1 MTVTDDRPAAD
12 LAAAT
17 LAAYGEHAAE
27 ITEPGIFD
35 HLTLEQY
42 HADMVPGG
50 SLSSSGARKLLL
62 PSCPAKFDYE
72 RRHPQPLTDAMEFG
86 SAVHS
91 ITLGNGAEVVPVDAK
106 SWVGKAAQAERG
118 EIRASG
124 RIPLLEAQFQ
134 TANEMCVALRRDPL
148 ASKLLDPSCG
158 KAERSLF
165 WRDEKTGVM
174 LRARPDWLPDATEGE
189 RLLVP
194 DIKTIPEVDPDSI
207 AKSMANYEYPMQGDF
222 YESGIRALGIAQDVA
237 FLFIFIRKT
246 KPYLIQVVAVPEIDR
261 MIAAAKNRRA
271 VDLYAQ
277 CTLTGDW
284 PVYEPGIAYIGT
296 PGWAQS
302 RDAQDYL

>member
-1 MTVTDDRPAAD
+1 MTATID
-12 LAAAT
+12 LPTAQ
-17 LAAYGEHAAE
+17 LAAYAECATE
-27 ITEPGIFD
+27 ITEPGIYD

-50 SLSSSGARKLLL
+50 SLSSSGARKLLH

-72 RRHPQPLTDAMEFG
+72 RRHPQPPTDAMEFG

-91 ITLGNGAEVVPVDAK
+91 IALGNGAEVMPVDAK
-106 SWVGKAAQAERG
+106 SWQGKAAQDERR

-134 TANEMCVALRRDPL
+134 TANEMAVALRRHTL
-148 ASKLLDPSCG
+148 AAKLLDPERG
-158 KAERSLF
+158 APERSLY

-174 LRARPDWLPDATEGE
+174 LRARPDWLPETVDGE

-207 AKSMANYEYPMQGDF
+207 AKSMANYAYPMQADF
-222 YESGIRALGIAQDVA
+222 YESGIKALGLAREVV
-237 FLFIFIRKT
+237 FLFVFVRKT
-246 KPYLIQVVAVPEIDR
+246 RPHLVQVVAVPEIDR

-271 VDLYAQ
+271 IDLFAQ
-277 CTLTGDW
+277 CTASGEW
-284 PVYEPGIAYIGT
+284 PAYEPGIAYIET

-302 RDAQDYL
+302 RDAQEYL

>member
-1 MTVTDDRPAAD
+1 VTALDERPVID

-17 LAAYGEHAAE
+17 LTAYGEHAAE

-50 SLSSSGARKLLL
+50 SLSSSGARKLLP

-72 RRHPQPLTDAMEFG
+72 RRHPQPPTDAMEFG

-91 ITLGNGAEVVPVDAK
+91 IALGNGAEVVPVDAK
-106 SWVGKAAQAERG
+106 SWVGKAVQEERR

-148 ASKLLDPSCG
+148 AAKLLDPSRG

-174 LRARPDWLPDATEGE
+174 LRARPDWLPEPVEGE

-207 AKSMANYEYPMQGDF
+207 AKSLEKYSYPMQADF
-222 YESGIRALGIAQDVA
+222 YESGIRALGIAQDVV
-237 FLFIFIRKT
+237 FLFIFVRKT
-246 KPYLIQVVAVPEIDR
+246 RPHLIQVVGVPEIDR
-261 MIAAAKNRRA
+261 TIAAAKNRRA
-271 VDLYAQ
+271 IDLYAR
-277 CTLTGDW
+277 CMASGEW
-284 PVYEPGIAYIGT
+284 PAYEPGIAYIDM
-296 PGWAQS
+296 PSWAQS
-302 RDAQDYL
+302 RDAGDYL

>member
-1 MTVTDDRPAAD
+1 MTALDERPAAD

-17 LAAYGEHAAE
+17 LTAYGEHVTE

-50 SLSSSGARKLLL
+50 SLSSSGARKMLQ

-72 RRHPQPLTDAMEFG
+72 RRHPQPPTEAMEFG

-91 ITLGNGAEVVPVDAK
+91 IALGNGAEVVPVDAK
-106 SWVGKAAQAERG
+106 SWQGKAAQDERR

-124 RIPLLEAQFQ
+124 CIPLLEAQFQ
-134 TANEMCVALRRDPL
+134 AANEMCVALRRHPL
-148 ASKLLDPSCG
+148 AAKLLDPACG

-174 LRARPDWLPDATEGE
+174 LRARPDWLPDAIEGE

-207 AKSMANYEYPMQGDF
+207 AKSLDKYSYPMQGDF
-222 YESGIRALGIAQDVA
+222 YESGIKALGLAEDVV
-237 FLFIFIRKT
+237 FLFIFVRKT
-246 KPYLIQVVAVPEIDR
+246 KPYLIQVVGVPEIDR

-271 VDLYAQ
+271 IDLYAQ
-277 CTLTGDW
+277 CTASGQW
-284 PVYEPGIAYIGT
+284 PVYEPGIAYIDT
-296 PGWAQS
+296 PGWAQT
-302 RDAQDYL
+302 RDAGEYL

>member
-1 MTVTDDRPAAD
+1 MTTETIDLPAAQ
-12 LAAAT
+12 LE
-17 LAAYGEHAAE
+17 AYAECVTE
-27 ITEPGIFD
+27 ITEPGIYD
-35 HLTLEQY
+35 YLTLEQY

-50 SLSSSGARKLLL
+50 SLSSSGARKLLA

-72 RRHPQPLTDAMEFG
+72 RRHPSPPTEAMEFG

-91 ITLGNGAEVVPVDAK
+91 IALGNGAEVVPVEAK
-106 SWVGKAAQAERG
+106 SWVGNAAQGARR

-134 TANEMCVALRRDPL
+134 TAHEMSVALRRHPI
-148 ASKLLDPSCG
+148 AAKLLDPSRG

-174 LRARPDWLPDATEGE
+174 LRARPDWLPEAVEGE

-194 DIKTIPEVDPDSI
+194 DIKTILEVDPESI
-207 AKSMANYEYPMQGDF
+207 AKSMAKYAYPMQGDF

-237 FLFIFIRKT
+237 FLFVFIRKT
-246 KPYLIQVVAVPEIDR
+246 KPYLIQVVGVPEIDR

-271 VDLYAQ
+271 IDLFAQ
-277 CTLTGDW
+277 CTLTGEW
-284 PVYEPGIAYIGT
+284 PAYEPGIAYIDT

-302 RDAQDYL
+302 RDAQEYL

>member
-1 MTVTDDRPAAD
+1 LTAETVDLPAA
-12 LAAAT
+12 A
-17 LAAYGEHAAE
+17 LAAYGEHATE

-42 HADMVPGG
+42 HIDPVPGG
-50 SLSSSGARKLLL
+50 SLSSSGARKLLA

-72 RRHPQPLTDAMEFG
+72 RRHPQPPTEAMEFG

-91 ITLGNGAEVVPVDAK
+91 IALGNGAEVVPVDAK
-106 SWVGKAAQAERG
+106 SWQGKAAQDERR

-134 TANEMCVALRRDPL
+134 TANEMCVALRRHPL
-148 ASKLLDPSCG
+148 AAKLLDPSRG

-165 WRDEKTGVM
+165 WRDEKSGVM
-174 LRARPDWLPDATEGE
+174 LRARPDWLPDAIEGE

-194 DIKTIPEVDPDSI
+194 DIKTIPEVDPESI
-207 AKSMANYEYPMQGDF
+207 AKSKANYSYPMQADF
-222 YESGIRALGIAQDVA
+222 FESGIRALGIAQDVV

-246 KPYLIQVVAVPEIDR
+246 RPYLIQVDGVPEIDR
-261 MIAAAKNRRA
+261 TIAAAKNRRA
-271 VDLYAQ
+271 IDLYARCQ
-277 CTLTGDW
+277 ASGEW
-284 PVYEPGIAYIGT
+284 PVYDPGISYIDT

-302 RDAQDYL
+302 RDAQEYL

>member
-1 MTVTDDRPAAD
+1 MTVTDDRPATD

-17 LAAYGEHAAE
+17 LTAYGEHAVE

-50 SLSSSGARKLLL
+50 SLSSSGARKLLY
-62 PSCPAKFDYE
+62 PSCPAKFDWE
-72 RRHPQPLTDAMEFG
+72 RRHPKPPTSAMEFG

-91 ITLGNGAEVVPVDAK
+91 IALGNGAEVVPVDAK
-106 SWVGKAAQAERG
+106 SWVGGAAQQERK

-124 RIPLLEAQFQ
+124 RIPLLDVEFQ
-134 TANEMCVALRRDPL
+134 TANEMCAALRRDPL
-148 ASKLLDPSCG
+148 AAKLLDPSCG

-174 LRARPDWLPDATEGE
+174 LRARPDWLPEPVEGE
-189 RLLVP
+189 RLIVP
-194 DIKTIPEVDPDSI
+194 DIKTTTEVDGDSI
-207 AKSMANYEYPMQGDF
+207 SKALETYSYPMQADF
-222 YESGIRALGIAQDVA
+222 YESGIRALGIAQDVV
-237 FLFIFIRKT
+237 FLFIFVRKT
-246 KPYLIQVVAVPEIDR
+246 RPHLIRVVGVPEIDR
-261 MIAAAKNRRA
+261 TIAAAKNRRA
-271 VDLYAQ
+271 IDLYAQ
-277 CTLTGDW
+277 CTASGEW
-284 PVYEPGIAYIGT
+284 PAYEPGITYIDI

>member
-1 MTVTDDRPAAD
+1 VTALDERPITD
-12 LAAAT
+12 MPAT
-17 LAAYGEHAAE
+17 QLAAYAERVTE
-27 ITEPGIFD
+27 ITEPGIYD

-42 HADMVPGG
+42 HGDAVPGG
-50 SLSSSGARKLLL
+50 SLSSSGARKMLH

-72 RRHPQPLTDAMEFG
+72 RRHPQPPSDAMEFG

-91 ITLGNGAEVVPVDAK
+91 IALGNGAEVAAVDAK
-106 SWVGKAAQAERG
+106 SWQGKAAQDERR

-124 RIPLLEAQFQ
+124 RIPLLESQFQ
-134 TANEMCVALRRDPL
+134 TAHEMCVELRRHPI
-148 ASKLLDPSCG
+148 AAKLLDPARG

-165 WRDEKTGVM
+165 WRDPVTGVM
-174 LRARPDWLPDATEGE
+174 LRARPDWLPDPVEGE

-207 AKSMANYEYPMQGDF
+207 AKSLEKYSYPMQADF

-246 KPYLIQVVAVPEIDR
+246 KPYLIQVDGVPEIDR
-261 MIAAAKNRRA
+261 AIAAAKNRRA
-271 VDLYAQ
+271 INLYAQ
-277 CTLTGDW
+277 CTLTGEW
-284 PVYEPGIAYIGT
+284 PVYEPGIAYIDT

-302 RDAQDYL
+302 RDAQNYL

>member
-1 MTVTDDRPAAD
+1 MTAETID

-17 LAAYGEHAAE
+17 LTAYAEHVTE

-50 SLSSSGARKLLL
+50 SLSSSGARKLLH
-62 PSCPAKFDYE
+62 PSCPAKFDYD
-72 RRHPQPLTDAMEFG
+72 RRHPQPPTEAMEFG

-91 ITLGNGAEVVPVDAK
+91 IALGNGAEVVPVDAK
-106 SWVGKAAQAERG
+106 SWQGSAAQAERR

-124 RIPLLEAQFQ
+124 RIPLLESQFQ
-134 TANEMCVALRRDPL
+134 TANEMCVALRRHPL
-148 ASKLLDPSCG
+148 AAKLLDPSRG

-165 WRDEKTGVM
+165 WRDEQTGVM
-174 LRARPDWLPDATEGE
+174 CRARPDWLPETVEGE

-207 AKSMANYEYPMQGDF
+207 AKSLANYAYPMQADF
-222 YESGIRALGIAQDVA
+222 YESGIKALGIAQDVA

-246 KPYLIQVVAVPEIDR
+246 KPYLIQVDGVPEIDR

-271 VDLYAQ
+271 IDLFAE
-277 CTLTGDW
+277 CTKSGEW
-284 PVYEPGIAYIGT
+284 PEYNPGIAYIDT

-302 RDAQDYL
+302 RDVQEYL

>member
-1 MTVTDDRPAAD
+1 MTTID
-12 LAAAT
+12 LAAAQ
-17 LAAYGEHAAE
+17 LEAYAARVTE
-27 ITEPGIFD
+27 ITGPGVYD

-50 SLSSSGARKLLL
+50 SLSSSGARGLLA

-72 RRHPQPLTDAMEFG
+72 RRHPSPPTEAMEFG

-91 ITLGNGAEVVPVDAK
+91 IALGNGAEVVPVDAK
-106 SWVGKAAQAERG
+106 SWQGKAAQAERL

-124 RIPLLEAQFQ
+124 RIPVLDAQFQ
-134 TANEMCVALRRDPL
+134 AAHEMAAALRRHPL
-148 ASKLLDPSCG
+148 AARLLDPARG

-174 LRARPDWLPDATEGE
+174 LRARPDWLPEPVEGE

-194 DIKTIPEVDPDSI
+194 DIKTTGEIDPDSI
-207 AKSMANYEYPMQGDF
+207 AKSMATYGYPMQADF
-222 YESGIRALGIAQDVA
+222 YESGIRALGIARDVVV
-237 FLFIFIRKT
+237 LFIFVRKT
-246 KPYLIQVVAVPEIDR
+246 RPHLVQVVGVPEIDR

-271 VDLYAQ
+271 IDLFAQ
-277 CTLTGDW
+277 CTLTGEW
-284 PVYEPGIAYIGT
+284 PAYEPGIAYIDT

-302 RDAQDYL
+302 RDAQEYL